1 MSNHGSALRHGA
13 AYLPSLPLD
22 MKANNYEVADAGETI
37 TFKGVVKRSLSQ
49 AFFLV
54 FVTAMSMVTLAL
66 VLNIQFNELGTWR
79 FRPFDAVAIGDH
91 FLTRPTFPRPKNS
104 LESGNPIGTSLP
116 LFRRML
122 ESITGV
128 RAIVSMKSRS
138 NWRPMMTRQR
148 IPYWCKVPKKKL
160 NECGGSL
167 NGKKR
172 V

>member
-54 FVTAMSMVTLAL
+54 FVTAMSMATLAL

-91 FLTRPTFPRPKNS
+91 FLTDRRS
-104 LESGNPIGTSLP
+104 LDQRTPWNRETQLVLP
-116 LFRRML
+116 CPCFAVCWNLLL
-122 ESITGV
+122 E
-128 RAIVSMKSRS
+128 
-138 NWRPMMTRQR
+138 
-148 IPYWCKVPKKKL
+148 
-160 NECGGSL
+160 
-167 NGKKR
+167 
-172 V
+172 